1 VADLDTSNVTT
12 FQQCFYQ
19 CHALYQ
25 IPNWDFSLGTNYYR
39 FGYASKISRFNITA
53 ATAPT
58 NLKEVFRSATFLQ
71 QIDNFDWSAV
81 TDTTNGFVNLYNLRR
96 VIGCECPVNISF
108 LNAYA
113 LQAAEIDEIF
123 NDLPTVSGKTITVTG
138 AAGASTCTTSIAT
151 SKGWAVNT

>member
-39 FGYASKISRFNITA
+39 FAYGSKISRFNITA

-58 NLKEVFRSATFLQ
+58 NLKEVFRNASFLQ
-71 QIDNFDWSAV
+71 QIDTFDWSAV
-81 TDTTNGFVNLYNLRR
+81 TDTTNGFVNLSNLRR

-108 LNAYA
+108 SNAYA

-123 NDLPTVSGKTITVTG
+123 TDLPTVSGKTITVTG
-138 AAGASTCTTSIAT
+138 TAGASTCTPSIAQA
-151 SKGWAVNT
+151 KGWAVSN